1 MGHWEAGCTAAAHCA
16 GLPVCQARWQSAM
29 DGSAERSHACSRA
42 GSGDTHGPARA
53 VGPQSAPQLAERAAA
68 RHLARRQ
75 LPQQH
80 AERPAR
86 PAERVGALL
95 AAVTRAGCSPS
106 GGPRCC
112 NRALP
117 IQSARPQLAAAGY
130 VTAAYLGLSPRYV
143 GQGRQYAHSPG
154 QRGHDAAPEAE
165 HAQGGA
171 RAACAPDVGL
181 LVTLEA
187 GEQLRRSVGERAC
200 RGAAPLGA
208 SVCDDTAGVRSSGR
222 AHACGSTPGMAPV
235 HRASGALTDG
245 PAPEQA
251 GA

>member
-1 MGHWEAGCTAAAHCA
+1 MLPCWQWRYARPCSGGRAAERTAAR
-16 GLPVCQARWQSAM
+16 G
-29 DGSAERSHACSRA
+29 ACRGA
-42 GSGDTHGPARA
+42 APRPTPA
-53 VGPQSAPQLAERAAA
+53 PTAA
-68 RHLARRQ
+68 RRTTCAPSR
-75 LPQQH
+75 
-80 AERPAR
+80 E
-86 PAERVGALL
+86 VGALL
-95 AAVTRAGCSPS
+95 AAVTRAGCSSS

>member
-1 MGHWEAGCTAAAHCA
+1 LHRSCHHAAGRPFLDDTAAPCSASASGASWAASIDALGRLAACSCMHASIIGGSSLGHSSGTLRGRTRAGCRMGQQAAGCTAAAHCA

-29 DGSAERSHACSRA
+29 VGSAERSHACSRA

-117 IQSARPQLAAAGY
+117 IQ
-130 VTAAYLGLSPRYV
+130 
-143 GQGRQYAHSPG
+143 
-154 QRGHDAAPEAE
+154 
-165 HAQGGA
+165 GA
-171 RAACAPDVGL
+171 RARSL
-181 LVTLEA
+181 LL
-187 GEQLRRSVGERAC
+187 
-200 RGAAPLGA
+200 
-208 SVCDDTAGVRSSGR
+208 
-222 AHACGSTPGMAPV
+222 
-235 HRASGALTDG
+235 
-245 PAPEQA
+245 QA
-251 GA
+251 M